1 MAHGL
6 VRSRTRVGPR
16 SVPAALTLVAV
27 ALAGAC
33 GGTSKTASTTNTPDN
48 QAPTASTNNAGDQA
62 VLAAVYKGTLTSPD
76 PTPRPA
82 AKGKKIV
89 IISAGQS
96 SISSSIPVNAAK
108 EAAEA
113 IGWSVTVYDSQL
125 NPSNYPQLMSQALA
139 SGADGI
145 VLDAIDCSFVKSQL
159 EQAKAKGIKVVPIY
173 AYDCND
179 PYAGK
184 GGTALFSGFTNY
196 GPEANKNLG
205 AFAEKYGFA
214 QGQAAIAATGGKA
227 KVIFFNDPE
236 ATVLHYTG
244 TGFLNAIKQC
254 AGCKVVADV
263 EFKGLDLGPTLQQ
276 RAASALLQHPE
287 ANVVKSPF
295 TAATLLSI
303 APAIQQSGRGSK
315 LYVMGGEGFQPE
327 LDLMRTHQG
336 VSAVMISPS
345 DWTGW
350 SAVDTLNSLFQG
362 KAPAYSGLGWQLVD
376 PSHNLASSGPWV
388 SPIDFKAIYKKAWGV
403 G

>member
-1 MAHGL
+1 MA
-6 VRSRTRVGPR
+6 RSRTVLALL
-16 SVPAALTLVAV
+16 AAGV
-27 ALAGAC
+27 LASAC
-33 GGTSKTASTTNTPDN
+33 GGTSKSANTSPDNSN
-48 QAPTASTNNAGDQA
+48 QAPTTSATSAGDQA
-62 VLAAVYKGTLTSPD
+62 TLAAVYKGTLTSPD
-76 PTPRPA
+76 ATPRPA
-82 AKGKKIV
+82 VKGKKIV
-89 IISAGQS
+89 IISSGQS
-96 SISSSIPVNAAK
+96 SISSLIPVNAAK
-108 EAAEA
+108 EAAQA
-113 IGWSVTVYDSQL
+113 IGWQVTVLDAQL
-125 NPSNYPQLMSQALA
+125 NPANYPQLMAQAIA
-139 SGADGI
+139 SGAQGI

-184 GGTALFSGFTNY
+184 GGTALFSGYTNY
-196 GPEANKNLG
+196 GAAANKNLG
-205 AFAEKYGFA
+205 AFAEQYGFA

-227 KVIFFNDPE
+227 KVVFFNDSTT
-236 ATVLHYTG
+236 TVLHYTG
-244 TGFLNAIKQC
+244 TGFLNAIKAC
-254 AGCKVVADV
+254 SGCKVVAHV

-287 ANVVKSPF
+287 ANVVKSPY

-303 APAIQQSGRGSK
+303 APAVRESGRADK

-350 SAVDTLNSLFQG
+350 AAIDTLNSLFQG
-362 KAPAYSGLGWQLVD
+362 KAPAFSGLGWQLVD
-376 PSHNLASSGPWV
+376 TSHNLPASGPWV
-388 SPIDFKAIYKKAWGV
+388 SPIDFKTIYKKAWGV

>member
-6 VRSRTRVGPR
+6 ARPR
-16 SVPAALTLVAV
+16 RLLPVIAAAV
-27 ALAGAC
+27 IVLASAC
-33 GGTSKTASTTNTPDN
+33 GGASNTASTNAGNNDN
-48 QAPTASTNNAGDQA
+48 QAPTASASSSADQA
-62 VLAAVYKGTLTSPD
+62 VLDAVYRGTLTSPD
-76 PTPRPA
+76 TSSRPA
-82 AKGKKIV
+82 VKGKKIV
-89 IISAGQS
+89 IISSGQS

-113 IGWSVTVYDSQL
+113 IGWGVTVYDAQL
-125 NPSNYPQLMSQALA
+125 NPSTYSQLVSQAIA

-184 GGTALFSGFTNY
+184 GGTALFSGYTNY

-244 TGFLNAIKQC
+244 AGFLDAIKQC

-263 EFKGLDLGPTLQQ
+263 EFKGLDLGPTLAQ

-303 APAIQQSGRGSK
+303 APSIQQSGRGSK

-327 LDLMRTHQG
+327 LDLIRTHQG
-336 VSAVMISPS
+336 VNAVMISPS

-350 SAVDTLNSLFQG
+350 AAIDTLNSLFLGQ
-362 KAPAYSGLGWQLVD
+362 KPAYSGLGWQLVD
-376 PSHNLASSGPWV
+376 PTHNLPASGPWV